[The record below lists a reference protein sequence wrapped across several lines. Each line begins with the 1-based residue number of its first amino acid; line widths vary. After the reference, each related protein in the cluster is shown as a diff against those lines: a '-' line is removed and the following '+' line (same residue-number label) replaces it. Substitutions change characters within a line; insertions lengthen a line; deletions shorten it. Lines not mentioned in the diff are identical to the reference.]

1 MIWKFLK
8 EYIFWYLIY
17 FLISFLY
24 FLNFYL
30 YRLPLSYF
38 GASLALNLT
47 VLIILSVWKFIQ
59 FKQKM
64 EILQH
69 FIYVNELEV
78 LVSPL
83 DKAYVNQLLRLKE
96 AEAANNFEV
105 KSQAD
110 HFQNVIKMWSHQM
123 KVPLSVLSLMSQ
135 TDNLESKE
143 VSQQLIRLE
152 KYLDTLL
159 NYTKF
164 NQNKDD
170 FRFEECSV
178 NEIITE
184 LVKKYRI
191 SFLAKHLSIAIQGDW
206 IVKSDKKW
214 LSFALSQI
222 LDNAI
227 KYSNE
232 NGAIKIVINEHSII
246 ISDNG
251 IGILEED
258 LPRLFDEGFTGYN
271 GHEHKKAT
279 GLGLYMTKQVLDKL
293 NFEVSITSQLDVGTE
308 VRIVMAN
315 SKF

>member
-47 VLIILSVWKFIQ
+47 ILIILSVWKFIQ

-96 AEAANNFEV
+96 AEAVNNFEA

-110 HFQNVIKMWSHQM
+110 HLQNLIKMWSHQM

-159 NYTKF
+159 NYIKF

-170 FRFEECSV
+170 FRFEECSI

-191 SFLAKHLSIAIQGDW
+191 SFLAKHLSIDIQGDW

-214 LSFALSQI
+214 LSFAFSQI
-222 LDNAI
+222 IDNAI
-227 KYSNE
+227 KYSKNE
-232 NGAIKIVINEHSII
+232 GSIEIVIKIGSIR

-293 NFEVSITSQLDVGTE
+293 NFEVSITSQVDVGTD
-308 VRIVMAN
+308 VMIVIPN
-315 SKF
+315 SKL